1 MKWLSIAILVM
12 VVFAFSP
19 AKSAEAADFS
29 FSVGFHD
36 ELSPYGTWV
45 NYSSYGNVWRPY
57 GYSGW
62 RPYMDG
68 YWGDTSYG
76 PTWYGNEPYAPYV
89 YHYGYWIY
97 TARYGWVW
105 IPGNDYHAGRVDWSY
120 GGGYIG
126 WRPQFPSGYHYP
138 GSDYNFWVVIGSN
151 RFGYNSYRPYAL
163 GSTRVRDLFARR
175 VFRQRYDTF
184 RRADLERVVR
194 RPLRRLNVRE
204 REIRIGDRR
213 ARILATANDE
223 VRIRKHVSQIRG
235 TRDDRR
241 VIERRAV
248 ERRDDD
254 RRDVQRR
261 TVEQRDV
268 DRRAVEKRAPERN
281 TVMKRKFEDIRK
293 GSSSKSVRKSDD
305 VRKPAQSNK
314 SVEKSRVEKSKSS
327 RNKSF
332 ESKGSKKVYSKPSKK
347 IEKRSNE
354 KPNKSN
360 LSSRK
365 SGRDSVGVRKASF
378 SSRKPAKV
386 EKARFV
392 RKSETRSHGTKANV
406 SRVKSSGNKANVS
419 KAKRTTKREPA
430 RKQKPRKRN

>member
-36 ELSPYGTWV
+36 ELSPYGSWV
-45 NYSSYGNVWRPY
+45 NYSSYGNVWRPHA
-57 GYSGW
+57 YSGW

-68 YWGDTSYG
+68 YWGQTSYG
-76 PTWYGNEPYAPYV
+76 PTWYGNEAYAPYV
-89 YHYGYWIY
+89 YHYGNWIY

-105 IPGNDYHAGRVDWSY
+105 IPGNDWHAGRVSWSY

-126 WRPQFPSGYHYP
+126 WRPQFPSGYNYP
-138 GSDYNFWVVIGSN
+138 GSDYNFWVVIDSD

-163 GSTRVRDLFARR
+163 RSTAVRDLFARR
-175 VFRQRYDTF
+175 VFRTRYDRF
-184 RRADLERVVR
+184 QGDDLERIVR

-223 VRIRKHVSQIRG
+223 VRIRKHVSKVRG
-235 TRDDRR
+235 SRDDRR
-241 VIERRAV
+241 TVEKRGF
-248 ERRDDD
+248 ERRD
-254 RRDVQRR
+254 
-261 TVEQRDV
+261 VER
-268 DRRAVEKRAPERN
+268 RAPERN
-281 TVMKRKFEDIRK
+281 TVMKRKFEDIRTK
-293 GSSSKSVRKSDD
+293 SSSKSIRKSDNS
-305 VRKPAQSNK
+305 RKPVHSNK
-314 SVEKSRVEKSKSS
+314 KFESKSS
-327 RNKSF
+327 RKF
-332 ESKGSKKVYSKPSKK
+332 ESKGSRKSYSKPAKV
-347 IEKRSNE
+347 EKRSNE
-354 KPNKSN
+354 KVHKSN

-365 SGRDSVGVRKASF
+365 SDRDFGSSKKASF

-386 EKARFV
+386 EKTKFSA
-392 RKSETRSHGTKANV
+392 RKSEVRSHGKKAEV
-406 SRVKSSGNKANVS
+406 SKVRSSSKKAEVS

-430 RKQKPRKRN
+430 RKQKPRKH

>member
-45 NYSSYGNVWRPY
+45 NFSNYGNVWRPY

-68 YWGDTSYG
+68 YWGQTSYG

-89 YHYGYWIY
+89 YHYGNWIY

-105 IPGNDYHAGRVDWSY
+105 IPGYDYHPGRVSWSY

-126 WRPQFPSGYHYP
+126 WRPQFPSGYYYP
-138 GSDYNFWVVIGSN
+138 GSDYNFWVVIDSD

-163 GSTRVRDLFARR
+163 RSTSVRDLFARR
-175 VFRQRYDTF
+175 VFRQRYDRF
-184 RRADLERVVR
+184 GGDDLERVVR

-204 REIRIGDRR
+204 REIQIGDRR

-223 VRIRKHVSQIRG
+223 VRIRKHVSKVRG
-235 TRDDRR
+235 SKEDRR
-241 VIERRAV
+241 VVERRAV
-248 ERRDDD
+248 EKRGFE
-254 RRDVQRR
+254 RRDVER
-261 TVEQRDV
+261 
-268 DRRAVEKRAPERN
+268 RAPERN
-281 TVMKRKFEDIRK
+281 TVMKRKFEDIRSK
-293 GSSSKSVRKSDD
+293 SSSKSIRKSDD
-305 VRKPAQSNK
+305 SRKPVHSNK
-314 SVEKSRVEKSKSS
+314 KFESNSS
-327 RNKSF
+327 RKF
-332 ESKGSKKVYSKPSKK
+332 ESKGSKKSYSKPAKV
-347 IEKRSNE
+347 EKRAPE
-354 KPNKSN
+354 KVHKSN

-365 SGRDSVGVRKASF
+365 SDRDFGSTKKASF
-378 SSRKPAKV
+378 SSR
-386 EKARFV
+386 
-392 RKSETRSHGTKANV
+392 SHGKKAEV
-406 SRVKSSGNKANVS
+406 SKVRTSSKKAEVS
-419 KAKRTTKREPA
+419 KAKKTSKREPA
-430 RKQKPRKRN
+430 RKQKPRKNH